1 MWWLVNRN
9 HESYDCQD
17 LNTHQ
22 VSNVTAD
29 RMKVYRED
37 IQIPAPKVALWGTR
51 EYEVEAIVA
60 HTLGPTAAK
69 SKFTVRWRGY
79 APADDSVL
87 KYKDVRE
94 LACFRQYIRDH
105 NLPERLFPRDKLPLI
120 A

>member
-37 IQIPAPKVALWGTR
+37 IQIPAPKVAPQCQR
-51 EYEVEAIVA
+51 ADKK
-60 HTLGPTAAK
+60 HKAARRIQCQLENK
-69 SKFTVRWRGY
+69 NIY
-79 APADDSVL
+79 
-87 KYKDVRE
+87 
-94 LACFRQYIRDH
+94 
-105 NLPERLFPRDKLPLI
+105 
-120 A
+120 